1 MGRSYRGGGTPPA
14 VALGRGSGTRE
25 LARPRAVHYDRRQ
38 IPDCRTTEETPM
50 SNTDHAAIEQTIQT
64 YFDGLYEGNAEKIAS
79 VFHESSALTWDQDGK
94 ISILPRDAWL
104 KLLRE
109 RPSAQSKGLAR
120 DDAILMLD
128 QSGPTTAFVKVK
140 CQIPPRYFHD
150 YLNLIKSDGRWVI
163 VQKIYAVEVRQ

>member
-1 MGRSYRGGGTPPA
+1 
-14 VALGRGSGTRE
+14 VASTRRRATIRE
-25 LARPRAVHYDRRQ
+25 LAGANDVLYDRSLVPRCH
-38 IPDCRTTEETPM
+38 PKERTPM
-50 SNTDHAAIEQTIQT
+50 SNTDRAAIEQTVQT

-120 DDAILMLD
+120 DDGILMLD
-128 QSGPTTAFVKVK
+128 QSGPTTAFVKVR

-150 YLNLIKSDGRWVI
+150 YLNLIKSDGKWVI